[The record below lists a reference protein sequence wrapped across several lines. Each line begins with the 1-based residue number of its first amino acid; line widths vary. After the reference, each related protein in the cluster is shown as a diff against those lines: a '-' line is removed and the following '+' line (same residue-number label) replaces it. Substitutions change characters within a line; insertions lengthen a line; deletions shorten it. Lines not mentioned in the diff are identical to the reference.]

1 MEDLARQWN
10 YLSLSEKEGGGDV
23 CFEKDRCSKEYIIAA
38 QFFTKWALSMEAVA
52 RMFKPLWRADNGFTV
67 SNEGSHKAL
76 FIFDN
81 KEDVDRILS
90 SEPWSFDKYLVVLE
104 RYERQTPLE
113 DLKFDKASFWVQVHN
128 IPIGYRNKSVAE
140 DICEVI
146 GQVDRSTSTSVS
158 EGGNYIRVRVTLDV
172 YQPLCRG
179 RIVTFE
185 DGGKIW
191 VNFKYE
197 RLPNIC
203 YWCGCFDHGDKD
215 YDIWIQSKGTLRME
229 ERQFGSWIRAEQSG
243 PPKKNVVR
251 VSGYYEDR
259 TENLSTR
266 RRREMKSGLTT
277 AGSIPKSNPTVQM
290 NKETSDTGE
299 DSVNPKNIN
308 SHNHDPASENSI
320 PAVQDH
326 ENQGRD
332 FDEEIREI
340 DTELGIYEEPQNSG
354 YTENV
359 VPLYVNSQSFNMEK
373 LKNELASNQTLLETP
388 LRDELS
394 HKFHATT
401 PHDMTNYSHAP
412 QNFENPS

>member
-1 MEDLARQWN
+1 M
-10 YLSLSEKEGGGDV
+10 
-23 CFEKDRCSKEYIIAA
+23 
-38 QFFTKWALSMEAVA
+38 
-52 RMFKPLWRADNGFTV
+52 
-67 SNEGSHKAL
+67 
-76 FIFDN
+76 
-81 KEDVDRILS
+81 DRILS
-90 SEPWSFDKYLVVLE
+90 SEPWSFDKYLVVPE

-140 DICEVI
+140 DICEAI

-179 RIVTFE
+179 RIDTFE

-203 YWCGCFDHGDKD
+203 YWCGCFDHDDKD
-215 YDIWIQSKGTLRME
+215 CDIWIQSKGTLRME
-229 ERQFGSWIRAEQSG
+229 ERLFGLWIRAEQSG

-266 RRREMKSGLTT
+266 RQREMKSGPT
-277 AGSIPKSNPTVQM
+277 AAGLIPKSNPTVQT
-290 NKETSDTGE
+290 NKETFDTGE
-299 DSVNPKNIN
+299 DSVDPKNIN
-308 SHNHDPASENSI
+308 SHNHAPASENSI

-359 VPLYVNSQSFNMEK
+359 VSLYVNSQSFNMER
-373 LKNELASNQTLLETP
+373 LKNELASNQTLPETP

-401 PHDMTNYSHAP
+401 PYDMTNYSHAP
-412 QNFENPS
+412 QIFENPSQPKWKRLIRESYGKASTTEDQIGSKRPIDVVIDISESPCKKLEVSNEDKGNHLIMAEAVSQSRQAQ